1 SGGREFTISPDQGTT
16 INIIK
21 SKASSCKV
29 CKFYTYLRQCD
40 NSLTLVTRTDVE
52 FYCTTP
58 EDIFKVEIV
67 RKIGKTYYIMQSDV
81 GFSNLLPF
89 HRTFIWKIEAD
100 SQKSFQINF
109 ANTGLTQVAPSDS
122 CINKQTYTLRVAN
135 ILLGKFCSHGTIR
148 SVTIRGHESF
158 SLDLP
163 AGQML
168 SRGQFNVSVVEKIT
182 TLAKISVTLEEG
194 SLSSTL
200 LTPNYPNSF
209 PNNDLMEWY
218 FQVPYNYRTA
228 IKFLNLKQPTCL
240 KDNVEVTYR
249 NEGTSSQVVGLGDV
263 QPEQKQGSFSLR
275 LRNCQMDTRR
285 PDGLSMK
292 LTVTASP
299 ARVFLSFLQDTADMG
314 IDNFKRKK
322 TRDRRTGNTNKNN
335 KPKEKEV
342 SSCKIDLGFQNQLSL
357 PYDDEFSYYLT
368 IIHNMLSRCLN
379 NASSILIICLLECC
393 FQIQNFGLSNFN
405 RTITWKFE
413 ADSQKSF
420 QLNFANTGLTQIA
433 PSDSCTNKQTYT
445 LRVANILLGKFCSHG
460 TIRSVTIRGHESFS
474 LDLPAGQTLSRGQF
488 NVSVVEKI
496 TTLAKISVTLEEGS
510 LSSTL
515 LTPNYPNSFPN
526 NDLME
531 WYFQVPY
538 NYKTA
543 IKFLNLKQPTC
554 LKDNAEVTYRNEGT
568 SSQVVGLGDVQPEQK
583 QGSFSL
589 RLRNCQMDT
598 RRPDGLSMN
607 LTVTASPDTH
617 LQTTLGVLAALVVSA
632 AVVLMVVY
640 IMMRFLVIL
649 IFCSFIMLLQS
660 SYSLVM
666 EVSVYNSGDTNIQT
680 RLENFPEDCEDGI
693 YSQIDET
700 LIYSHF
706 L

>member
-1 SGGREFTISPDQGTT
+1 MYFNKSGRISLRILLFLIVLSLIDAQNVKIANIFVVGGTT
-16 INIIK
+16 INIINVK
-21 SKASSCKV
+21 GNGCKV
-29 CKFYTYLRQCD
+29 CQKCNIWSWDWKIELKS
-40 NSLTLVTRTDVE
+40 NSKN
-52 FYCTTP
+52 
-58 EDIFKVEIV
+58 DIQFRCERPQDYFKVEIV
-67 RKIGKTYYIMQSDV
+67 RNIACTSTSCGH
-81 GFSNLLPF
+81 NLL
-89 HRTFIWKIEAD
+89 
-100 SQKSFQINF
+100 
-109 ANTGLTQVAPSDS
+109 SD
-122 CINKQTYTLRVAN
+122 
-135 ILLGKFCSHGTIR
+135 
-148 SVTIRGHESF
+148 
-158 SLDLP
+158 
-163 AGQML
+163 
-168 SRGQFNVSVVEKIT
+168 
-182 TLAKISVTLEEG
+182 
-194 SLSSTL
+194 
-200 LTPNYPNSF
+200 
-209 PNNDLMEWY
+209 
-218 FQVPYNYRTA
+218 
-228 IKFLNLKQPTCL
+228 
-240 KDNVEVTYR
+240 
-249 NEGTSSQVVGLGDV
+249 
-263 QPEQKQGSFSLR
+263 
-275 LRNCQMDTRR
+275 
-285 PDGLSMK
+285 
-292 LTVTASP
+292 
-299 ARVFLSFLQDTADMG
+299 
-314 IDNFKRKK
+314 
-322 TRDRRTGNTNKNN
+322 
-335 KPKEKEV
+335 
-342 SSCKIDLGFQNQLSL
+342 
-357 PYDDEFSYYLT
+357 
-368 IIHNMLSRCLN
+368 
-379 NASSILIICLLECC
+379 
-393 FQIQNFGLSNFN
+393 FGLSNFN

-607 LTVTASPDTH
+607 LTVTASPVGNMSNFEPTKRNEEKDTH

-640 IMMRFLVIL
+640 IMMRKKKKEPR
-649 IFCSFIMLLQS
+649 
-660 SYSLVM
+660 M

-706 L
+706 LQKDAAYNMYELCERTPESKRKPVSDKRGDDSNVTLFQSQQGHTIPNNYMEFNVDNVEQKNNKDHPPALQPRRLKEGD